1 MKHLRKSLLLLL
13 ACVLV
18 LGCMSPA
25 LAYSEDK
32 AQTQAEALKTLGLF
46 QGTDIGFELERAPT
60 RIEALV
66 MLLRMTGVEREARFY
81 EGEHP
86 FTDAPSW
93 SPAEAYI
100 AYAYANGITK
110 GVSDTLYDPNAT
122 ADARTY
128 VTLMLRA
135 LGYDA
140 DEAWDNWEAL
150 GEAAGLLPSGVDR
163 ENFLRGDAVLVSYA
177 ALDAR
182 LADGSMTLKEKL
194 LADGVLSDFAL
205 AWADVQ
211 TGAAV
216 SKDSSLARILAW
228 TYNGVS
234 EYLTTS
240 QLQATEIT
248 SENMAYYLG
257 VDNLKITEGL
267 AVEPMMLAQA
277 HSVCLIRLAEGE
289 DVEAAKTAIAE
300 NVNPYK
306 WICVG
311 VDPENV
317 LVANIGDL
325 VLLVMD
331 NDFSQTL
338 MDKFLT
344 LSDDANGITV
354 SSGMAVEKRT
364 YNESAVTGFAE
375 KLNSIREQYL
385 TENDVYYSVIP
396 DKSYYLRDSFDQY
409 LDHDKMTAQLAPLVD
424 KAITPIALG
433 TLLDETDYFTTDPHW
448 KQERLQDVV
457 SALGSAMDFTVN
469 WSAFRPQT
477 FDSFLGS
484 YSRTLDSLQPETLT
498 YLTSVY
504 TEAAQVN
511 IYGQDEPVAVY
522 DTAKLQSNDPYSLF
536 LSGLSPITVVESP
549 KAVRDSHLVLFTD
562 SFGASIAPLLLESY
576 STITLIDLRFAPS
589 SLVGDYVD
597 FTGADVLFLYS
608 ATLVNNSQLLR

>member
-13 ACVLV
+13 VCVLA
-18 LGCMSPA
+18 LSCMSPA
-25 LAYSEDK
+25 LAYSQDK
-32 AQTQAEALKTLGLF
+32 AQTQAEALKALGLF

-60 RIEALV
+60 RMEALV

-93 SPAEAYI
+93 IPAEAYI

-140 DEAWDNWEAL
+140 DEAWADWEAL
-150 GEAAGLLPSGVDR
+150 GEATGLLPSGVDR

-194 LADGVLSDFAL
+194 RADGVLSDFAL

-228 TYNGVS
+228 VYNGVS
-234 EYLTTS
+234 EYLTTQ

-248 SENMAYYLG
+248 QENMAYYLG

-267 AVEPMMLAQA
+267 AVEPLMTASA
-277 HSVCLIRLAEGE
+277 HSVCLIRLAEGQ

-300 NVNPYK
+300 NVDPYK

-311 VDPENV
+311 VDPENI
-317 LVANIGDL
+317 LVANIGNL

-364 YNESAVTGFAE
+364 YNESSVTGFAK

-385 TENDVYYSVIP
+385 ADNAVYYSVIP

-409 LDHDKMTAQLAPLVD
+409 LDHDRMTAQLAPLVD
-424 KAITPIALG
+424 EAITPIALG
-433 TLLDETDYFTTDPHW
+433 SLLDETDYFTTDPHW
-448 KQERLQDVV
+448 KQDRLQDVV
-457 SALGSAMDFTVN
+457 SALGGAMDFTVN

-477 FDSFLGS
+477 FDGFLGS

-522 DTAKLQSNDPYSLF
+522 DTAKLQTNDPYSLF

-549 KAVRDSHLVLFTD
+549 RAVRDNHLVLFTD
-562 SFGASIAPLLLESY
+562 SFGASLAPLLLESY

-589 SLVGDYVD
+589 SVLGDYVD

-608 ATLVNNSQLLR
+608 AAMVNNSQLLR